1 MKGGTMAYAFRSHEI
16 NIQRAPSTEPPR
28 VINKTGDLVDTFK
41 EYYEGFDREMVIAVV
56 LDDVN
61 RMLGIYEVS
70 RGGVSE
76 SEVASTNVFRPVI
89 LMGGSKVLLVH
100 NHPSGD
106 IRPSDGDLRM
116 AKSLFML
123 ASLLDLEVSDNIVLN
138 AESGEYESIHAHPEF
153 RRWLGEDLL
162 KIATLMAGENL
173 SDEQREAADE
183 LAKAVA
189 DAGL

>member
-1 MKGGTMAYAFRSHEI
+1 MDYAFRAYEV
-16 NIQRAPSTEPPR
+16 NIQRAPATEPPQTIR
-28 VINKTGDLVDTFK
+28 ETKDLIATFMK
-41 EYYEGFDREMVIAVV
+41 YYNGLDREMVVAAV

-61 RMLGIYEVS
+61 RLLGIYEVS
-70 RGGVSE
+70 RGGISE
-76 SEVASTNVFRPVI
+76 SEVSSTNVFRPVI

-123 ASLLDLEVSDNIVLN
+123 ASLMDLEMADNIVLN
-138 AESGEYESIHAHPEF
+138 AETGVYDSIHAHPEF
-153 RRWLGEDLL
+153 RRWLQEDLL
-162 KIATLMAGENL
+162 KIATLMAGNNITP
-173 SDEQREAADE
+173 EQRVAADE

-189 DAGL
+189 DAAV